1 MRINTT
7 VDRESYALLKVFSNL
22 PSEPEAFS
30 DADMAFSAF
39 LGACLASPND
49 CVLAGNKTSTQDLE
63 ASIWKMINDIKY
75 QPIEIEGSIVE
86 YITIKSMIRSS
97 LYNVEKFPG
106 FAKALNGLLI
116 NNGTQYLEGAAELAA
131 LNPPVLTGDS
141 ADDSPYG
148 IHCSDK
154 RYRRS
159 SLEEMIPDIE
169 MLEYS
174 SKIMGDNSP
183 VLLSMCAQWKMS
195 AKEHYEGDFQN
206 IRTKTPVMLI
216 GNTFDSAT
224 SIKGA
229 FNVSSGFV
237 DSVVLRQ
244 DGFGVSI
251 ITFLTMST
259 NELQHGSLGQAS
271 LCTAKA
277 VKTYFMDGVLPAQ
290 GAVCAVDVAP
300 FSGKTFDDFLPE
312 LGFDTSKILE
322 VKGTE

>member
-1 MRINTT
+1 MSRTLF
-7 VDRESYALLKVFSNL
+7 SKYFSNL

-106 FAKALNGLLI
+106 FAKALNGLLV

-322 VKGTE
+322 VQGTE